1 MSRDEFAV
9 PQDAE
14 AEQTGAGAPDTS
26 AGDAEEMTLRQQVV
40 EIIDAVLADTDPG
53 GEWARTQLRDRI
65 QAHPNDPEG
74 ALLEHLIATRNRPT
88 SPPDSALPPGVGA
101 PLRGSWVKSRPVPVP
116 FSMDVRKRIKA
127 VLRDKLLL
135 TAFQPINELPDGNVI
150 GLEALTR
157 FVGHDGASADVWF
170 REPRQRAWERTWKSL
185 PCTAP

>member
-1 MSRDEFAV
+1 MSRGEFSV
-9 PQDAE
+9 SPDAG
-14 AEQTGAGAPDTS
+14 AEQTGAGALDTP
-26 AGDAEEMTLRQQVV
+26 ARDAHDRALRQQVV
-40 EIIDAVLADTDPG
+40 EIIDVVLADTDPG
-53 GEWARTQLRDRI
+53 GEWARTQLRDLI
-65 QAHPNDPEG
+65 QAHPDDPEG

-88 SPPDSALPPGVGA
+88 SPPDSVLPAGAGA
-101 PLRGSWVKSRPVPVP
+101 PRLESTVKPRPVSVP
-116 FSMDVRKRIKA
+116 FSPGVRKRIKA